1 MFGALF
7 DLGDV
12 SVEAYLDTLER
23 NGMSRTLAEP
33 TLVALSGES
42 ASFLAGGEFPV
53 PVSQSNGT
61 GDGGNAIT
69 VLFKPFGVSLAFTPT
84 VLGNGIINLV
94 VEPEV
99 SSIDPSASVTING
112 LTVPGLQTRRA
123 RTTLEVRDGESFAI
137 AGLLRD
143 ETQATTNQLPLLGSL
158 PIIGSLF
165 RSTSYQRG
173 ETELLIV
180 VTPRLVQPIRPDQVR
195 LPTDRVPAPDVVD
208 VLLNGDVYQPRDLP
222 PAPPAPES
230 NASEGAGY
238 EY

>member
-1 MFGALF
+1 M
-7 DLGDV
+7 
-12 SVEAYLDTLER
+12 
-23 NGMSRTLAEP
+23 
-33 TLVALSGES
+33 
-42 ASFLAGGEFPV
+42 
-53 PVSQSNGT
+53 
-61 GDGGNAIT
+61 
-69 VLFKPFGVSLAFTPT
+69 
-84 VLGNGIINLV
+84 
-94 VEPEV
+94 
-99 SSIDPSASVTING
+99 
-112 LTVPGLQTRRA
+112 
-123 RTTLEVRDGESFAI
+123 
-137 AGLLRD
+137 RD

-230 NASEGAGY
+230 ITSEGAGY

>member
-1 MFGALF
+1 
-7 DLGDV
+7 
-12 SVEAYLDTLER
+12 
-23 NGMSRTLAEP
+23 
-33 TLVALSGES
+33 
-42 ASFLAGGEFPV
+42 
-53 PVSQSNGT
+53 
-61 GDGGNAIT
+61 
-69 VLFKPFGVSLAFTPT
+69 
-84 VLGNGIINLV
+84 VLGNDVINLI

-99 SSIDPSASVTING
+99 SSIDPSASVTVNG

-143 ETQATTNQLPLLGSL
+143 ETQATVNQLPILGSL

-165 RSTSYQRG
+165 RSTRYQRG

-195 LPTDRVPAPDVVD
+195 LPTDRVPAPNVVD
-208 VLLNGDVYQPRDLP
+208 VLLNGDVYQPQDLSP
-222 PAPPAPES
+222 AAPEPAPAPAPAPAPTS
-230 NASEGAGY
+230 QTDQTEGSDY